1 MKTTK
6 YSEQEI
12 KDTPHK
18 LDVRV
23 MYDKETAQANIL
35 TIKPGESLNP
45 HKTPVDV
52 FFFVLD
58 GNPSIHIG
66 DETQV
71 CEKDTLIESPKD
83 IVHYI
88 SNNSDKAAR
97 VLIVKAPKPSAS
109 KIL

>member
-6 YSEQEI
+6 YSEQPI
-12 KDTPHK
+12 KETPHK
-18 LDVRV
+18 IDVRV
-23 MYDKETAQANIL
+23 MYDKETAQANIMAL
-35 TIKPGESLNP
+35 KPGESLKP

-52 FFFVLD
+52 FFFVLE

-66 DETQV
+66 NETEI

-88 SNNSDKAAR
+88 SNNSDKIAK
-97 VLIVKAPKPSAS
+97 VMVVKAPKPSAS